1 VTISHVGRV
10 AGGTAPAGSRPARSA
25 RAPRTADA
33 TTLLAIFVTLQ
44 LVLPSRLV
52 MNYLPLSL
60 SAASL
65 VALLLGTLWLCT
77 QLTTTLGAA
86 KGRNP
91 VRTMLFV
98 YALVLLTSYASAAM
112 SYLPPDERAIGD
124 HTMVIAFAL
133 ICVSLAVCDGV
144 RSRARLYFLL
154 RVLVVC
160 GTAVAAFGIV
170 QFLFHFDPTPLLR
183 PPGMHFGSF
192 DPSTGSREGLT
203 RAAGTTANPL
213 EFGVFCAMMLPL
225 AIHVAFHASR
235 AAGRARFWWTCTGLI
250 GAGLMFSVS
259 RSAILGMVAA
269 ALVLFVGYSARRR
282 VWMALAGLGFL
293 VVIKVVSPGLLGT
306 FLSLF
311 QNAGND
317 SSVQWRTHDYTTA
330 EELIRQHIWLG
341 RGIGTWYAPK
351 HEVFDNQYLL
361 TAVDS
366 GLIGLAA
373 FIGVILAGL
382 LATIRVGMLCHR
394 RPPNL
399 PTVGTDRDLA
409 LSLAASLAAVLPTC
423 ATFDF
428 LAFATVSALLFLLV
442 GIAAALLRIVAA
454 DVADTPAD
462 PHALV

>member
-1 VTISHVGRV
+1 MTTS
-10 AGGTAPAGSRPARSA
+10 ATAPRPAASVRATRVPRS
-25 RAPRTADA
+25 ADA

-86 KGRNP
+86 KGRNA

-98 YALVLLTSYASAAM
+98 YACVLLTSYASSAM
-112 SYLPPDERAIGD
+112 SYLPSDERQLGD
-124 HTMVIAFAL
+124 HATIIAFAL

-144 RSRARLYFLL
+144 RSRERLYFLL

-160 GTAVAAFGIV
+160 GTGVAAFGIV
-170 QFLFHFDPTPLLR
+170 QYLFHVDPTPLLR

-192 DPSTGSREGLT
+192 DPSTGSRDGLT

-213 EFGVFCAMMLPL
+213 EFGVLCAMVLPL
-225 AIHVAFHASR
+225 AIHVAFHAAR
-235 AAGRARFWWTCTGLI
+235 TGARPRFWWACTGLI

-259 RSAILGMVAA
+259 RSAILGVLAA
-269 ALVLFVGYSARRR
+269 SVVLFLGWPARRR
-282 VWMALAGLGFL
+282 VWMGVGGLGFL

-311 QNAGND
+311 QHAHSD

-330 EELIRQHIWLG
+330 EQLISQHLWLG
-341 RGIGTWYAPK
+341 RGMGTWYAPK

-373 FIGVILAGL
+373 FVGVVLGAL
-382 LATIRVGMLCHR
+382 YAAIRVGVLAR
-394 RPPNL
+394 RRAADL
-399 PTVGTDRDLA
+399 PTAVTDRDLA
-409 LSLAASLAAVLPTC
+409 LSVAASLAVVLPTC

-428 LAFATVSALLFLLV
+428 LAFATVSALLFLMV
-442 GIAAALLRIVAA
+442 GIAAALLRIVEA
-454 DVADTPAD
+454 DVTGAPAD
-462 PHALV
+462 PYALV